1 MLSSAGAARVVH
13 QGPRFCEESMMG
25 GREREGDWGLLQGSE
40 SNEDPLTLCCVE
52 KEKLEDR

>member
-1 MLSSAGAARVVH
+1 
-13 QGPRFCEESMMG
+13 MMG